1 MSISANP
8 FTLQDKVAII
18 TGSSRGIGQATAQLM
33 AKLGAKVVITSR
45 TLKDCEQVAHQIRK
59 QGGEACAISGNIRN
73 RENIDTLVES
83 TLKTYGK
90 LDTVIANAATNPHF
104 GPILSADHGTWEKT
118 MTTNAESNLWF
129 AQAAAKQLIK
139 NKGSMV
145 LISSIAG
152 LRGNTGLGLYGI
164 SKIAQ
169 VQLIQNLAQELGPQ
183 GVRIN
188 GVAPGLVKTDF
199 AKALWEDPKLLK
211 RYEHATPLRRAGEVE
226 DIASTVAFLVSEGAR
241 YITGQTLVV
250 DGGLTSAG
258 AF

>member
-1 MSISANP
+1 MSANP
-8 FTLQDKVAII
+8 FTLKDKVAII
-18 TGSSRGIGQATAQLM
+18 TGSSRGIGQATAELM
-33 AKLGAKVVITSR
+33 AELGAKVVITSR
-45 TLKDCEQVAHQIRK
+45 TLKDCEKAAHQIREK
-59 QGGEACAISGNIRN
+59 GGEAFAIAGNIRN
-73 RENIDTLVES
+73 RENVDTIVES
-83 TLKTYGK
+83 TLNTYGK

-104 GPILSADHGTWEKT
+104 GPILSADHATWEKT

-129 AQAAAKQLIK
+129 AQAAAEQLIK

-152 LRGNTGLGLYGI
+152 LRGNTGLGIYGI

-183 GVRIN
+183 GVRVN

-199 AKALWEDPKLLK
+199 AKALWEDPKLLE
-211 RYEHATPLRRAGEVE
+211 RYEHRTPLRRAGEVE
-226 DIASTVAFLVSEGAR
+226 DIASAVAFLASDGAR

-250 DGGLTSAG
+250 DGGLTSSG